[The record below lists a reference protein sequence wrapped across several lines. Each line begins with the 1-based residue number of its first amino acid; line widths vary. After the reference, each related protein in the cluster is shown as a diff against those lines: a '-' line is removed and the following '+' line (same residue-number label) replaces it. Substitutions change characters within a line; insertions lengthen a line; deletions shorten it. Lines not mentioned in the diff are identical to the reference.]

1 VVSTARTPL
10 PGQVRR
16 LAVVATLASTA
27 DWYVQFAVF
36 WLAAERGYSGLLIA
50 GLVLAARAPTLV
62 GGLVGGRLID
72 RRGPRRM
79 IGLDNAVR
87 AALLLLLAV
96 LAVGGDDGYLA
107 ILVVAAGCS
116 LCAPVTY
123 AGARALTPT
132 YVRDDQLGRATTLL
146 ALADQVPII
155 FSAALAGP
163 ALTWLG
169 PGAYAVPAVLLLVA
183 LGLAQGLPAES
194 RRPVGAGLEAG
205 AASALRYP
213 PAVVALI
220 ALSTAYYFVY
230 GPFQPLLP
238 ILVERHLGG
247 GATTYAVLR
256 VVVGLG
262 ALLGLLLAPYL
273 SFLERPGL
281 VNAWGAVLYGLS
293 MLPLVFVHSVGWAV
307 VIYFVSGV
315 VWGPYSAV
323 EATALQRW
331 TRPEHHGRLFGTQR
345 ALIISAIPAGG
356 AIGSATVDSVGLTGV
371 LAGSAVACSVVG
383 LLALAYPPL
392 RRRW

>member
-1 VVSTARTPL
+1 MVSTARTPL
-10 PGQVRR
+10 PRQVRR

-36 WLAAERGYSGLLIA
+36 WVAAERGYSGLRIA
-50 GLVLAARAPTLV
+50 GLVIAARAPTLV

-72 RRGPRRM
+72 RRGPRQM

-96 LAVGGDDGYLA
+96 LAVGGDDGYVA
-107 ILVVAAGCS
+107 IAVVAAGCS

-132 YVRDDQLGRATTLL
+132 YVPDDQLGRANTLL

-183 LGLAQGLPAES
+183 LWLAQRLPTLA
-194 RRPVGAGLEAG
+194 RRPVGAGLDADV
-205 AASALRYP
+205 ASVLRYP
-213 PAVVALI
+213 PSVVALI

-238 ILVERHLGG
+238 ILVERHLDG

-262 ALLGLLLAPYL
+262 ALLGLMLAPYL
-273 SFLERPGL
+273 TTLERPGV

-293 MLPLVFVHSVGWAV
+293 MLPLVFVHSVGLAV
-307 VIYFVSGV
+307 AIYFLSGI

-356 AIGSATVDSVGLTGV
+356 AIGSASVDSVGLTGV

-392 RRRW
+392 RRRS